1 MSTLG
6 RFWLLSLVPPCKN
19 LCRCADEPGPN
30 LYASLA
36 NKSAHVAAQRPS
48 SKIFINLAPIPSCSK
63 TNGSWQPTLWPVQ
76 PKPPVKDCIEQYKS
90 YVDQFVEQ
98 VLPSVPAGSPLSFDH
113 YPAFDVPGDGSY
125 DNYSAAGA
133 GGSRAG
139 YRANLAVIRAASL
152 RANTSF
158 WNCKYATDR

>member
-1 MSTLG
+1 M
-6 RFWLLSLVPPCKN
+6 
-19 LCRCADEPGPN
+19 
-30 LYASLA
+30 
-36 NKSAHVAAQRPS
+36 
-48 SKIFINLAPIPSCSK
+48 
-63 TNGSWQPTLWPVQ
+63 Q

-98 VLPSVPAGSPLSFDH
+98 VLPAMPAGSPLSFDH

-139 YRANLAVIRAASL
+139 YRAPPHMMKKWGSL
-152 RANTSF
+152 DWTSRE
-158 WNCKYATDR
+158 WA